1 MRSTVCVCVCE
12 RPTALTVS
20 SSFIT
25 IVCVAT
31 RKDGVCTSQELCFST
46 LCVLFFSLSLFFFT
60 IFLLFILTSCACSR
74 NHPNS
79 PLTLLLILR
88 VDRHA

>member
-1 MRSTVCVCVCE
+1 MHQSGT
-12 RPTALTVS
+12 
-20 SSFIT
+20 
-25 IVCVAT
+25 
-31 RKDGVCTSQELCFST
+31 
-46 LCVLFFSLSLFFFT
+46 LFFYSLCTFFFPLSFFFFFT